1 MLQATDKATK
11 RRTAENSFE
20 SLFEMISVLNR
31 KSPKAATNPTSAN
44 ITANSPNSDGRSS
57 LTSIKFDRKD
67 SLVRKDERDYKKGS
81 HDRIL
86 STTQWKPKRNIIKTT
101 GDILSYWRDN
111 KNHD

>member
-1 MLQATDKATK
+1 MNLDKY
-11 RRTAENSFE
+11 
-20 SLFEMISVLNR
+20 LMIIN
-31 KSPKAATNPTSAN
+31 N
-44 ITANSPNSDGRSS
+44 IIGS
-57 LTSIKFDRKD
+57 SIKFDRKD